1 MKTLFLT
8 SYFLGTSEKFVK
20 EIEPKL
26 KKKCVTFID
35 TASKVEEY
43 TKYVNDAR
51 KWFLENDYILRELD
65 FSVEKRDKIIQ
76 ILEVTDLL
84 YISGGNSFFL
94 LQEIENKNLKEVI
107 REEISKGMIYVGE
120 SAGAVISAQDIG
132 YSALMDDR
140 SKAQN
145 LKSTAALG
153 LISKYIVP
161 HFGEIPF
168 VESAQAIVDN
178 YPNLDLLLI
187 DNHTALLIQDDE
199 FKILE

>member
-8 SYFLGTSEKFVK
+8 SSFLGTSEKFVK

-26 KKKCVTFID
+26 KRKCVTFVD

-43 TKYVNDAR
+43 TKYVDDAR
-51 KWFLENDYILRELD
+51 KWFLENDYNLTELD
-65 FSVEKRDKIIQ
+65 FSVEKKDKIIK
-76 ILEVTDLL
+76 ILEATDLL

-94 LQEIENKNLKEVI
+94 LQEIEKKDLKEVI
-107 REEISKGMIYVGE
+107 SEKISRGMIYVGE
-120 SAGAVISAQDIG
+120 SAGAIISAQDIE
-132 YSALMDDR
+132 YSALMDDQ

-168 VESAQAIVDN
+168 VESAQAVVDK
-178 YPNLDLLLI
+178 YTDLDLLLM
-187 DNHTALLIQDDE
+187 DNHTAVLYQDDE
-199 FKILE
+199 INILE

>member
-8 SYFLGTSEKFVK
+8 SSFLGTSEKFVK

-26 KKKCVTFID
+26 KRKCVTFVD

-43 TKYVNDAR
+43 TKYVDDAR
-51 KWFLENDYILRELD
+51 KWFLENDYNLTELD
-65 FSVEKRDKIIQ
+65 FSVEKREKIVKK
-76 ILEVTDLL
+76 LEATDLL

-94 LQEIENKNLKEVI
+94 LQEIEKKDLKEVI
-107 REEISKGMIYVGE
+107 REKISRGMIYVGE
-120 SAGAVISAQDIG
+120 SAGAIISAQDIE

-145 LKSTAALG
+145 LKTTAALG

-168 VESAQAIVDN
+168 VESAQAIVDK
-178 YPNLDLLLI
+178 YTDLDLLLM
-187 DNHTALLIQDDE
+187 DNHTAVLYQDDE
-199 FKILE
+199 INILE